1 MESSD
6 HSRILNTIISYDVS
20 ETQASKKQ
28 KIFQKR
34 VLAVK
39 IDENEYEKKQKND
52 GPPSD
57 CWSWRKY
64 GQKPIKGSPY
74 PRGYYKC
81 STSKSCSAKKQVER
95 CKTNASLLIVTYT
108 STHNHPSPKEP
119 MQVEDSK
126 QSEDIKQEDALKIE
140 NGGNEEAK
148 EEDDKDQEPV
158 NVQKD
163 EAVNFPENEAST
175 QNISDFYYC
184 QSPFTCNSD
193 HQYLITTIVHEEE
206 RLGSPLIEKL
216 ESVVFEEKS
225 EKPLCYPHLMTFS
238 TPKNEENDFYDEL
251 GELPISSSLTR
262 FMRSNFSEDRILIQ

>member
-6 HSRILNTIISYDVS
+6 HCQILNANISEDVS

-28 KIFQKR
+28 KISQKR
-34 VLAVK
+34 VVTVK
-39 IDENEYEKKQKND
+39 IDENEYEKKQKNE

-119 MQVEDSK
+119 TQVEYPK
-126 QSEDIKQEDALKIE
+126 QSEDPKQDALKIE
-140 NGGNEEAK
+140 GGGSDEPK
-148 EEDDKDQEPV
+148 EEDDKDQEVV
-158 NVQKD
+158 NVQEG
-163 EAVNFPENEAST
+163 EAVNVQDVAGTENVT
-175 QNISDFYYC
+175 DFYYC
-184 QSPFTCNSD
+184 QSPFTCNSA
-193 HQYLITTIVHEEE
+193 HQDMITTIIHEEE
-206 RLGSPLIEKL
+206 RLGSSPLTEKL

-238 TPKNEENDFYDEL
+238 TPKTEENDFYDEL
-251 GELPISSSLTR
+251 GELPISSYLTR
-262 FMRSNFSEDRILIQ
+262 FMRRNFSEDRILIQ

>member
-6 HSRILNTIISYDVS
+6 HSRILNANISEDVS
-20 ETQASKKQ
+20 EIQASKKQ

-34 VLAVK
+34 VVAVK
-39 IDENEYEKKQKND
+39 IDENEYEKKQKNE

-119 MQVEDSK
+119 K
-126 QSEDIKQEDALKIE
+126 QDAFKIE
-140 NGGNEEAK
+140 DGGSEEPK
-148 EEDDKDQEPV
+148 EEDDKDHEVV
-158 NVQKD
+158 NVQEG
-163 EAVNFPENEAST
+163 EAVNVQEDGAGTEIIT
-175 QNISDFYYC
+175 DFYYC

-193 HQYLITTIVHEEE
+193 HQHMMTSIE
-206 RLGSPLIEKL
+206 RMGSPLTEKL

-238 TPKNEENDFYDEL
+238 TPKTEENDFYDEL

>member
-6 HSRILNTIISYDVS
+6 HSRILNANISEDVS
-20 ETQASKKQ
+20 EIQASKKQ

-34 VLAVK
+34 VVAVK
-39 IDENEYEKKQKND
+39 IDENEYEKKQKNE

-119 MQVEDSK
+119 KQVEDPK
-126 QSEDIKQEDALKIE
+126 QDALKIE
-140 NGGNEEAK
+140 DGGSEEPK
-148 EEDDKDQEPV
+148 EEDDKDHEVV
-158 NVQKD
+158 NVQEG
-163 EAVNFPENEAST
+163 EAVNVQEDGAGTEIIT
-175 QNISDFYYC
+175 DFYYC

-193 HQYLITTIVHEEE
+193 HQHMMTTIVHEEE
-206 RLGSPLIEKL
+206 RMGSPLTEKL

-238 TPKNEENDFYDEL
+238 TPKTEENDFYDEL